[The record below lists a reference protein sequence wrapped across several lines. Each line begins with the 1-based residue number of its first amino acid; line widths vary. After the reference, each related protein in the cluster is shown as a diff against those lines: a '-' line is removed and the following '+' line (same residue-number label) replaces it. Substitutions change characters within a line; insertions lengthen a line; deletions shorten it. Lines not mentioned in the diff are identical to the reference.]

1 MLWQALE
8 STVFFFIR
16 TAPIVIISIYVISY
30 LSRRS
35 YLVRIVSI
43 LKPLLERLNMN
54 PISFTVFTLSFFN
67 TVVAYSILSQAWR
80 EGKIDKRDVIA
91 TSLLSSFPS
100 VFSHLYTFFIPFV
113 IPVLGLLGL
122 VYTVLRLLVAL
133 VKTLIGYILIKKG
146 GDNLEVEYDGV
157 SVSENVVKVL
167 VIMFVTYFSVEV
179 AYNLGIFKILIDP
192 LKFLPLNPSSLT
204 IAVLAIF
211 NLRSAIVFTAG
222 LVEKGLSYKWALVG
236 LLLGNVISF
245 SVRSAK
251 HSLPLHVSLF
261 GKFGLKIV
269 IVNSIITFFLD
280 LVIILMLLFI

>member
-1 MLWQALE
+1 MLWQALK

-16 TAPIVIISIYVISY
+16 TAPIVVISIYVISY
-30 LSRRS
+30 LSKKS

-43 LKPLLERLNMN
+43 LKLERLNIN
-54 PISFTVFTLSFFN
+54 PVSFTVFTLSFFN

-80 EGKIDKRDVIA
+80 EKKIDKRDVIA

-122 VYTVLRLLVAL
+122 VYTALRLLVAL
-133 VKTLIGYILIKKG
+133 VKTLIGYILVKKG
-146 GDNLEVEYDGV
+146 SGKFEVKYDGL

-167 VIMFVTYFSVEV
+167 VIMFVTYLSVEI
-179 AYNLGIFKILIDP
+179 AYSLGIFKILIDP
-192 LKFLPLNPSSLT
+192 LKFLPLHPSSLT

-236 LLLGNVISF
+236 LILGNVISF

-280 LVIILMLLFI
+280 LVIILVLLFI